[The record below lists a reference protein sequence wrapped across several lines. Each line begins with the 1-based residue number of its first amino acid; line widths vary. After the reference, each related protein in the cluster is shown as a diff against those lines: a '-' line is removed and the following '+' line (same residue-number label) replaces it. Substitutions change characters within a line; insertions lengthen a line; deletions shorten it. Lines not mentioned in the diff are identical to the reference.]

1 MANTIPNS
9 VLTLVTSQDLG
20 SCMCKIKL
28 NFKLEG
34 ILLSNYE
41 VQLKE
46 NWRQVAKK
54 TLEVRQLQA
63 LVEHGRIVFLDKA

>member
-1 MANTIPNS
+1 M
-9 VLTLVTSQDLG
+9 
-20 SCMCKIKL
+20 KL

-63 LVEHGRIVFLDKA
+63 LVEHGRIVFLGKA